1 MTAFG
6 NVCLRAALAAAT
18 LFAAAL
24 GTAQAEYPTQ
34 TIKIIVPVPPGLL
47 LDVLPRIIGEKLAA
61 RWKTTVVIEN
71 RPGAGGNIGAEA
83 VAKAEPDGHTL
94 FATAPGPLV
103 TNQYLYAKLGFD
115 PAAFVPITEM
125 ASFPFV
131 LTVNPKLPVSNLA
144 GLIAYAKA
152 NPGKVTFGTP
162 GIGSTPH
169 LAMEKLMNTTGARF
183 VLVPYP
189 GLPPAQRDLVAGH
202 IDAMFDAPGNAYPL
216 IKDGRVKP
224 LAVTSKTRMSAFPDV
239 STISETVPGFVH
251 IDWLAL
257 VAPPNTPPQIAA
269 TLSKA
274 IAETLKLPDVAE
286 RIAMF
291 QVTPVGSSSS
301 ELAELLKRESEEWR
315 KVIAVTGIKM

>member
-6 NVCLRAALAAAT
+6 NVCLRAALVT

-24 GTAQAEYPTQ
+24 GPAQAEYPTQ

-94 FATAPGPLV
+94 LATAPGPLV
-103 TNQYLYAKLGFD
+103 TNQYLYTKLGFD
-115 PAAFVPITEM
+115 PAAFVPVSQVV
-125 ASFPFV
+125 SFPFV
-131 LTVNPKLPVSNLA
+131 LTVSPKLPVSNLA
-144 GLIAYAKA
+144 ELIAYAKD
-152 NPGKVTFGTP
+152 NPGKITFGTP

-169 LAMEKLMNTTGARF
+169 LAMEKLMNATGVRF

-202 IDAMFDAPGNAYPL
+202 IDAMFDAPGNASQL
-216 IKDGRVKP
+216 IKDGTIKP
-224 LAVTSKTRMSAFPDV
+224 LAVTGKTRIAALPDV
-239 STISETVPGFVH
+239 PTISETVPGFVH

-257 VAPPNTPPQIAA
+257 VAPPNTPPQVAA
-269 TLSKA
+269 KISEA
-274 IAETLKLPDVAE
+274 ISETLKLPDVAE
-286 RIAMF
+286 RIAKF
-291 QVTPVGSSSS
+291 QITAVGSSPS
-301 ELAELLKRESEEWR
+301 ELAELLKREREGWQ